1 MAETSPTESRIGAV
15 AVAGDERLVRQSRL
29 RRFLGRPELGAFSG
43 LVLVFLFFA
52 VTARG
57 TGMFAA
63 DGVLNWSMV
72 SGYLMIIAVGAALL
86 MIGGEFDLSLGS
98 MIGFAGMAIALPTI
112 TFHVP
117 ITVSVLFA
125 FALALMIGFL
135 NGLIVVRTGLPSF
148 IVTLASLFILRGLMI
163 ALSILFTNRTIVG
176 GVKEAAEGTFVGFL
190 FSGTIGDSL
199 FAWLAA
205 HDLIGRLPNGAPSV
219 KGVPMPIVWALAIA
233 VVGHIVLT
241 KTKAGNWIFA
251 SGGDANAARSVG
263 VPVAAV
269 KVSLFMLTAFC
280 ACVFAACQV
289 FEFGS
294 AASDRGLLKEFEAII
309 AAVIGGCLLTGGYG
323 TVVGACFGALIYGVV
338 QQGIE
343 FIQVPNDWFRVFLGA
358 MLLTA
363 VLFNNLIRRRVMGGR

>member
-1 MAETSPTESRIGAV
+1 MTETSSVKSASSM
-15 AVAGDERLVRQSRL
+15 ALAGDERLMRQSRL
-29 RRFLGRPELGAFSG
+29 RRFLARPELGAFFG
-43 LVLVFLFFA
+43 LVLVFVFFGVA
-52 VTARG
+52 ARG

-63 DGVLNWSMV
+63 DGILNWSTV

-98 MIGFAGMAIALPTI
+98 MIGFAGMMIALPTV

-117 ITVSVLFA
+117 ITLSVLFA
-125 FALALMIGFL
+125 FAGALAIGSL

-190 FSGTIGDSL
+190 FSGAIGPSF
-199 FAWLAA
+199 FAWLAD
-205 HDLIGRLPNGAPSV
+205 HDIIGRLPNGDPSV
-219 KGVPMPIVWALAIA
+219 RGVPMPIVWALAIA

-241 KTKAGNWIFA
+241 RTKAGNWIFA

-269 KVSLFMLTAFC
+269 KISLFMLTAFC

-309 AAVIGGCLLTGGYG
+309 AAVIGGCLLTGGWG
-323 TVVGACFGALIYGVV
+323 TVVGACFGAIIYGVV

-343 FIQVPNDWFRVFLGA
+343 FIRIPNDWFRVFLGG
-358 MLLTA
+358 MLLIA
-363 VLFNNLIRRRVMGGR
+363 VLFNNLIRRRVMSGR

>member
-1 MAETSPTESRIGAV
+1 MAL
-15 AVAGDERLVRQSRL
+15 AGDERLMRQSRL
-29 RRFLGRPELGAFSG
+29 RRFLARPELGAFFG
-43 LVLVFLFFA
+43 LVLVFVFFGVA
-52 VTARG
+52 ARG

-63 DGVLNWSMV
+63 DGILNWSTV

-98 MIGFAGMAIALPTI
+98 MIGFAGMMIALPTV

-117 ITVSVLFA
+117 ITLSVLFA
-125 FALALMIGFL
+125 FAGALAIGSL

-190 FSGTIGDSL
+190 FSGAIGPSF
-199 FAWLAA
+199 FAWLAD
-205 HDLIGRLPNGAPSV
+205 HDIIGRLPNGDPSV
-219 KGVPMPIVWALAIA
+219 RGVPMPIVWALAIA

-241 KTKAGNWIFA
+241 RTKAGNWIFA

-269 KVSLFMLTAFC
+269 KISLFMLTAFC

-309 AAVIGGCLLTGGYG
+309 AAVIGGCLLTGGWG
-323 TVVGACFGALIYGVV
+323 TVVGACFGAIIYGVV

-343 FIQVPNDWFRVFLGA
+343 FIRIPNDWFRVFLGG
-358 MLLTA
+358 MLLIA
-363 VLFNNLIRRRVMGGR
+363 VLFNNLIRRRVMSGR